1 MCFSATASFSAGAFL
16 LGLGTL
22 TLRSARHPRERAF
35 AAIPLLFAVQQLV
48 EGVVWLTFSYP
59 APLLNAVMTHAY
71 SFFSH
76 VLWPIYVPVA
86 VLLMEPPGR
95 RRQALRAFVVA
106 GLAVG
111 LYLLYFLVAF
121 PVVAQPTG
129 QHIEYVSPH
138 FFAAVVM
145 TFYLLST
152 SVSLVLST
160 HRVVK
165 VFGALALLSF
175 GAAYYFYARWFIS
188 VWCLFAALMSAVI
201 YLHFARRAGAR
212 PSSPYPLA
220 PTVFDRWSRHNLS
233 DLIHKREE
241 P

>member
-1 MCFSATASFSAGAFL
+1 MCFSATASFSAGAVL

-22 TLRSARHPRERAF
+22 TLKSARSPRERIF
-35 AAIPLLFAVQQLV
+35 AAIPLLFAIQQLI
-48 EGVVWLTFSYP
+48 EGVIWLTFTYD
-59 APLLNAVMTHAY
+59 APMLNVVMTNAY

-76 VLWPIYVPVA
+76 VLWPVYVPVA
-86 VLLMEPPGR
+86 VLLIEPPGR
-95 RRQALRAFVVA
+95 RRQALFAFVVA
-106 GLAVG
+106 GIAVG

-138 FFAAVVM
+138 FFAAAAM

-165 VFGALALLSF
+165 VFGTLALLSF

-201 YLHFARRAGAR
+201 VSHFIPRSSVLKEAR
-212 PSSPYPLA
+212 S
-220 PTVFDRWSRHNLS
+220 
-233 DLIHKREE
+233 
-241 P
+241 